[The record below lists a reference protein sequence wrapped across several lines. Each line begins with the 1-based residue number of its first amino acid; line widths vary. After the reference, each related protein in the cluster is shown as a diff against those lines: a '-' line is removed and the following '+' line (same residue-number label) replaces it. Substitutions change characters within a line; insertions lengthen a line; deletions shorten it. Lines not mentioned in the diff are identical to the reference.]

1 MMKVKCSK
9 CGNIFD
15 FSKSKHKARDEI
27 YGETQYYCDDCVDK
41 YIDNIFENMVNRV
54 VDAMQEDGIESE
66 RIC

>member
-1 MMKVKCSK
+1 MKVKCSK

-15 FSKSKHKARDEI
+15 FSKSKHKARVEI
-27 YGETQYYCDDCVDK
+27 YGEAQYYCDDCVDK
-41 YIDNIFENMVNRV
+41 YIDDIFENMVNRF

>member
-1 MMKVKCSK
+1 MKVKCSK

-15 FSKSKHKARDEI
+15 FSKSRYKAHDEI

>member
-1 MMKVKCSK
+1 MKVICSK

-15 FSKSKHKARDEI
+15 FSKSIHKAHSEI
-27 YGETQYYCDDCVDK
+27 YGEYYCDDCVNK
-41 YIDNIFENMVNRV
+41 YIDNIFENMINRV

>member
-1 MMKVKCSK
+1 MKVKCSK
-9 CGNIFD
+9 CNNIFD
-15 FSKSKHKARDEI
+15 FSKSMHKARDEI

-54 VDAMQEDGIESE
+54 VDAMQEDGIEAE